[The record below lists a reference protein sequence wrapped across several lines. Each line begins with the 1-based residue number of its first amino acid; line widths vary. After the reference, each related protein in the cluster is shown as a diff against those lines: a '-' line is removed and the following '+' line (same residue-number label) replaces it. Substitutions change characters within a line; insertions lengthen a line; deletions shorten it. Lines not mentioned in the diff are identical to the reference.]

1 MGKRREKAA
10 WKDMVQELL
19 YKDITIVDLKIFMR
33 CEILAINTVQEQK
46 DKLLIKMKSN
56 CDLNALL

>member
-33 CEILAINTVQEQK
+33 CENPCNKHSTGAK
-46 DKLLIKMKSN
+46 R
-56 CDLNALL
+56 